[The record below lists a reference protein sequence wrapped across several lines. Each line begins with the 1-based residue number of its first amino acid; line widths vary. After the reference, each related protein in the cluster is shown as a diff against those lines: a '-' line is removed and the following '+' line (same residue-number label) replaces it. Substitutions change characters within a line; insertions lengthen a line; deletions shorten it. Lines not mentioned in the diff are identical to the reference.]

1 MNDCLK
7 YIFMTKKNVK
17 KYPRGFILINLITY
31 NDLKIEKIYMALEIR
46 KVIIVES
53 IIRNLNFSKK
63 AKEILIIVFLF
74 FFLFIISIAQLII
87 LSQKNAQINMIRP

>member
-31 NDLKIEKIYMALEIR
+31 NALKIEKIYMALEIR

-63 AKEILIIVFLF
+63 ANVFLF

-87 LSQKNAQINMIRP
+87 LSQKNAQINIIRP